1 MGTGYKRNDTTNNIA
16 DGNVIN
22 AADLDGEFDAVEA
35 AFDESTGHTHDGT
48 ADEGGPITV
57 VGPVQDLVVSATEVR
72 PKTDNTLDL
81 GTTLLEFKDAFFDGT
96 VKTDNLTV
104 DENATVTG
112 NLTVNGNTTIGNAAT
127 DTVIVTADVA
137 SNLIPSADNTYDLGA
152 TGSEWKDLYI
162 DGTANIDSLVATS
175 VTSTSATVG
184 GSAVATADNTQTLTN
199 KTIDSANNT
208 LTVDLSEATVTGTTA
223 EFNTALSDDNF
234 ATLNGTE
241 TLTNKT
247 IDSANNTLTVDLSEA
262 TVTGTTAEFNTALSD
277 DNFATLNGTETL
289 TNKTID
295 SANNTLT
302 VDLSE
307 ATVTGT
313 TAEFNTALSDDNFA
327 TLNGTETLTNKTL
340 TFPDING
347 GTIDNTVIG
356 GSTPAAGSFTTLSAT
371 GNVTLGNAATDT
383 VTITADVASNVIPS
397 ADNTYDLGAPGSEW
411 KNLYID
417 GTANIDSLVANTADI
432 NGGTV
437 DGATLGGNSQVTITD
452 ADMNGGT
459 IDNTVIGGSTPA
471 AGSFTTL
478 NTSGAVVFNEA
489 GADVDFRIE
498 SDTDANAFFLDG
510 ATGNVGIGTSSP
522 TAKLDVRGSIAATD
536 GTKDARIND
545 DGSLELTRDDGVAYI
560 DFRSALAEDFDCR
573 IQQASDGL
581 AFQTGGNG
589 STAERMRIDS
599 SGNLL
604 VGTTTSPSDTNA
616 IVASGGVYLGGTGSA
631 NLLDDYEE
639 GTWTGSV
646 SINGFTQSVSSI
658 AGTYTKVGRLVTIHY
673 TLNLSSAG
681 YASGYSLW
689 SGLPF
694 TSGTNSQAGGY
705 YATANISDNIIG
717 STHFVGASSS
727 SVYIFQSTSTS
738 NTQIWM
744 GSFHYYTA

>member
-1 MGTGYKRNDTTNNIA
+1 
-16 DGNVIN
+16 
-22 AADLDGEFDAVEA
+22 
-35 AFDESTGHTHDGT
+35 
-48 ADEGGPITV
+48 
-57 VGPVQDLVVSATEVR
+57 LVVSAAEVR

-127 DTVIVTADVA
+127 DTVTVTADVA
-137 SNLIPSADNTYDLGA
+137 SDLIPSADDTYDLGA
-152 TGSEWKDLYI
+152 SGSEWKDLYI

-184 GSAVATADNTQTLTN
+184 GSAVTTEDNTQTLTN

-234 ATLNGTE
+234 ATL
-241 TLTNKT
+241 
-247 IDSANNTLTVDLSEA
+247 A
-262 TVTGTTAEFNTALSD
+262 
-277 DNFATLNGTETL
+277 
-289 TNKTID
+289 
-295 SANNTLT
+295 
-302 VDLSE
+302 
-307 ATVTGT
+307 
-313 TAEFNTALSDDNFA
+313 
-327 TLNGTETLTNKTL
+327 GTETLTNKTL
-340 TFPDING
+340 TSPDINGGTVDGATLGGNSQVTITDADMNG

-432 NGGTV
+432 NGGT
-437 DGATLGGNSQVTITD
+437 
-452 ADMNGGT
+452 

-471 AGSFTTL
+471 AGSFTTI
-478 NTSGAVVFNEA
+478 TGSGDMNIDSGTLFVDAS
-489 GADVDFRIE
+489 AD
-498 SDTDANAFFLDG
+498 A
-510 ATGNVGIGTSSP
+510 VGIGTSSP
-522 TAKLDVRGSIAATD
+522 TQKLDVRGNIAATD
-536 GTKDARIND
+536 LTKDARINA

-560 DFRSALAEDFDCR
+560 DFRSAIAEDFDCR

-604 VGTTTSPSDTNA
+604 FNSGYGS
-616 IVASGGVYLGGTGSA
+616 VATAYGCRAWVQFNGTGTVAIRDSG
-631 NLLDDYEE
+631 N
-639 GTWTGSV
+639 
-646 SINGFTQSVSSI
+646 VSSI
-658 AGTYTKVGRLVTIHY
+658 TDQGTGEYVVNFGTAMPDSNYCIAGCAGKVPGGGTESNSGHIQPPESASGNATSSQTIL
-673 TLNLSSAG
+673 TLNLAG
-681 YASGYSLW
+681 
-689 SGLPF
+689 
-694 TSGTNSQAGGY
+694 T
-705 YATANISDNIIG
+705 
-717 STHFVGASSS
+717 FVDRDFVHVA
-727 SVYIFQSTSTS
+727 IFR
-738 NTQIWM
+738 
-744 GSFHYYTA
+744 